1 MGLGEPVRLY
11 AAGSSVSKSVKYRKS
26 RNDLR
31 RNVALI
37 ERRRFEVAFGRPVT
51 RILNVP
57 ELGSIMLPWLPS
69 TQLVDPAAGSSSIV
83 YCAGEPATLRHLR
96 GSVPFCSA
104 LGHTWLTGLFSLP
117 FGAAT
122 LVHFV
127 Q

>member
-1 MGLGEPVRLY
+1 M
-11 AAGSSVSKSVKYRKS
+11 
-26 RNDLR
+26 R

-37 ERRRFEVAFGRPVT
+37 VRRSFDVAFGRPVT

-57 ELGSIMLPWLPS
+57 ELGSIMLAWLPS
-69 TQLVDPAAGSSSIV
+69 TQLVAGEAGSSSIV
-83 YCAGEPATLRHLR
+83 YCAVEPATLRHLR
-96 GSVPFCSA
+96 GSVPLCG
-104 LGHTWLTGLFSLP
+104 LGHTWFTGLFSLP